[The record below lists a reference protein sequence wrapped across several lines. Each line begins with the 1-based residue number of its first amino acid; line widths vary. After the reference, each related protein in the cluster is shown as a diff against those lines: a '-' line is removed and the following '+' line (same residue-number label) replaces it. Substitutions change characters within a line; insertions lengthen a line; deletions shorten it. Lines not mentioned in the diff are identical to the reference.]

1 MAFEAFLSFNKS
13 PNFMELQPKNVI
25 NKEGLEAFQTLLK
38 SSGLPYEDLNY
49 KDHVLVGY
57 YDGEELVGTGGLEI
71 YDGYALLRSLAV
83 KLGAR
88 GMSLGSAITKDLIE
102 QGRKNKL
109 KGIYLLTETARGF
122 FMLKG
127 FKDVNRDQ
135 VPQAVKSSSEFSHVC
150 SSTAACMFLTL

>member
-1 MAFEAFLSFNKS
+1 
-13 PNFMELQPKNVI
+13 MELITKNI
-25 NKEGLEAFQTLLK
+25 KSADGLEAFTTLLK

-49 KDHVLVGY
+49 HDHILVGY

-88 GMSLGSAITKDLIE
+88 GMSLGSAITKDLI
-102 QGRKNKL
+102 QQAKKNTL
-109 KGIYLLTETARGF
+109 KGIYLLTETAHGF

-127 FKDVNRDQ
+127 FKDISRDQ
-135 VPQAVKSSSEFSHVC
+135 VPEAVRSSSEFSRVC
-150 SSTAACMFLTL
+150 SPTASCMFLALQ